1 MIWLFRSVAAL
12 LVYNGIIIYTG
23 KRIFAFIKLY
33 RPALKTRVF
42 WMIYVFLP
50 YSFII
55 LFFLRFNR
63 FGILYSLGM
72 YLPPFYI
79 YFFGFIILFDFI
91 SFILF
96 LFLRLINKT
105 DRRSVRLM
113 PAGTGAALVLTLLL
127 LVYGSVH
134 ARDINT
140 TYYSLTVPGF
150 SAKTNM
156 EKLRIVLVSDMHIG
170 PSVGTKWTSRI
181 IDRINEAKP
190 DIVCMAGDIFDN
202 GLGGIKDIK
211 GIAAELKQIKAPLGI
226 YACPGNHD
234 TSRRTRSIDDF
245 SRFLSETGIK
255 LLADE
260 AVPVQSHDGKSGIYV
275 AGRRDARPIGMQSG
289 RLSVQELTAFVSENM
304 VILLDHQPV
313 ELPEA
318 ALAGLDLV
326 LSGHTHKGQF
336 FPGNLF
342 TRSIFKKA
350 GGIHYGYWQKNNTQA
365 IVSSGAGVWGPPIR
379 IGTNSEIVVIEI
391 Q

>member
-12 LVYNGIIIYTG
+12 LVYNGIIIYSG
-23 KRIFAFIKLY
+23 IRIFAFIKLY
-33 RPALKTRVF
+33 RPALKARIF
-42 WMIYVFLP
+42 WIIYIFLP
-50 YSFII
+50 YSFI
-55 LFFLRFNR
+55 LLAFLRLDR
-63 FGILYSLGM
+63 VGILYFLGM

-79 YFFGFIILFDFI
+79 FLFGFIFLFDFF
-91 SFILF
+91 SLV
-96 LFLRLINKT
+96 LYFLRRLIKKT
-105 DRRSVRLM
+105 DQRLVRMM
-113 PAGTGAALVLTLLL
+113 PASTGAALVLTLLL

-134 ARDINT
+134 ARNINT
-140 TYYSLTVPGF
+140 AYYSLTVPGF
-150 SAKTNM
+150 SSKTGM
-156 EKLRIVLVSDMHIG
+156 EKLRIVLVSDLHIG

-202 GLGGIKDIK
+202 GLDGLQDPKRT
-211 GIAAELKQIKAPLGI
+211 AAELKRITAPMGI

-234 TSRRTRSIDDF
+234 TNRRTRSIDDI
-245 SRFLSETGIK
+245 SRFLSETVIK

-260 AVPVQSHDGKSGIYV
+260 VVPVQSPDGKSGIYV
-275 AGRRDARPIGMQSG
+275 AGRRDARPIGMQSS
-289 RLSVQELTAFVSENM
+289 RLSVQELAVSENM

-318 ALAGLDLV
+318 ALAGVDLV
-326 LSGHTHKGQF
+326 LCGHTHKGQF

-350 GGIHYGYWQKNNTQA
+350 GGTHYGHWQKGNTQA
-365 IVSSGAGVWGPPIR
+365 IVSSGAGVWGPSIR
-379 IGTNSEIVVIEI
+379 IGTNSEIVVIDV